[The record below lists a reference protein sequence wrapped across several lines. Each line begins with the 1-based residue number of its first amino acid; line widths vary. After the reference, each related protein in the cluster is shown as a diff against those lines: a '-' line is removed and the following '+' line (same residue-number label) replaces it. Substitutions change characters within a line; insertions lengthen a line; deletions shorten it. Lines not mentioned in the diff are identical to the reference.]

1 MSNIK
6 KLLLFIL
13 LPLTI
18 TGCNEGSSNNEDQPP
33 QKKIAIN
40 AQDSLSFSP
49 TKNTQV
55 IDLRQRVTAENNQDL
70 IIEDVESIDNNC
82 AFNKKDINGLT
93 FKVITN
99 SAGVCRFKYHVK
111 PQSSKYTGTSDAIA
125 QIVVTEDYTKGDFLP
140 PVSRTITES
149 TSLYLDKKDLLIE
162 SGFEIDPT
170 SVYLTGETTSLDIG
184 SFAADE
190 SSITYLAPSDTTGTV
205 RIFYTE
211 IDSINNIARPGVAY
225 IAIGQKGNHN
235 PVALDQQLEP
245 LSLTNGPIT
254 IDISDYI
261 SDQDEGDIPQLI
273 DAKSFLGIIKID
285 SEHSFTYTPRLNGTE
300 VLTYI
305 ISDHNGGHGIGTLS
319 FTITPYEAIL
329 DEKQKL
335 LFTPPLTMSQ
345 LSETTGI
352 YTDVYSEIGTT
363 GITGIYPTFDK
374 VLAEAYCATKG
385 MTTASLAALQTMRT
399 NVLDDKPIFSTKYL
413 WHSGKPFLTID
424 NDAISL
430 DTGKIAPSIDGY
442 FSCTD
447 TLIPRT
453 WNFISKYYGA
463 KYNIPTTVSL
473 SSKTTSGG
481 SVFLSKEKYNLNYTV
496 KSMNVGGTLID
507 PSRADEFITVNIIG
521 NKITVKKVNDV
532 DFAVNVTLVIS
543 DPITTSTT
551 EIILGITICPLD
563 ITNPPEADRLGCV
576 LPLHGKDNE
585 LFTLAL
591 SNNLLNTMGID
602 PDLYKSAGDRSIG
615 NGISEFRGITW
626 QSTLAVEHKTKWLNV
641 MNQACDAMN
650 ELKLAGR
657 TNWTTGADNLP
668 NTTTLDYF
676 ILNDN
681 EAKIAFSYVK
691 WLHDIDQGKF
701 GSTSAYGQGY
711 VNADPNNTHV
721 VNEDQAKP
729 SFAVQ
734 GKDFAPTTISF
745 VSCWSKN

>member
-1 MSNIK
+1 MFHIK
-6 KLLLFIL
+6 KYFIFSLLSLVIL
-13 LPLTI
+13 
-18 TGCNEGSSNNEDQPP
+18 GCGNESDNNEGPSP
-33 QKKIAIN
+33 QEKIAIN
-40 AQDSLSFSP
+40 AQDLLSFSP

-93 FKVITN
+93 FKVTTN

-211 IDSINNIARPGVAY
+211 IDSINNIARPGVVY

-245 LSLTNGPIT
+245 LSFTNGPIT

-261 SDQDEGDIPQLI
+261 SDQDEGDILQLI
-273 DAKSFLGIIKID
+273 DAKSFLGTIKID

-305 ISDHNGGHGIGTLS
+305 ISDHNGGYGIGTLS
-319 FTITPYEAIL
+319 FTITPYETIL
-329 DEKQKL
+329 DEKQKI
-335 LFTPPLTMSQ
+335 LFTPPLIMSQ
-345 LSETTGI
+345 LSETNGI

-363 GITGIYPTFDK
+363 GVTGIYPTFDK
-374 VLAEAYCATKG
+374 VLAEAYCTTKG
-385 MTTASLAALQTMRT
+385 MTIASLAALQTMRT

-413 WHSGKPFLTID
+413 WHSGKPFLTLD

-430 DTGKIAPSIDGY
+430 DTGKIAPSTGGY

-447 TLIPRT
+447 TLLPRT
-453 WNFISKYYGA
+453 WNFVSKYYSA
-463 KYNIPTTVSL
+463 KYDAPTAVYL

-496 KSMNVGGTLID
+496 ESMNVNGTLID

-521 NKITVKKVNDV
+521 NNINVKKVNDI
-532 DFAVNVTLVIS
+532 DFAVNVTLAIS

-551 EIILGITICPLD
+551 KIILGITICPLD
-563 ITNPPEADRLGCV
+563 IANPPEADRLGCI
-576 LPLHGKDNE
+576 LPLHGKNNE

-591 SNNLLNTMGID
+591 SNNLLQTMGIG
-602 PDLYKSAGDRSIG
+602 PDLYDQTGDRSVG

-626 QSTLAVEHKTKWLNV
+626 QSTAVEHKTKWLNV
-641 MNQACDAMN
+641 MNQACNAMN

-668 NTTTLDYF
+668 NKLTLKYF
-676 ILNDN
+676 ILNND
-681 EAKIAFSYVK
+681 EAKVAFSYVE
-691 WLHDIDQGKF
+691 WLHVIDHGKF
-701 GSTSAYGQGY
+701 GGMAAYGQGY
-711 VNADPNNTHV
+711 VSADPNHSFV
-721 VNEDQAKP
+721 VNQDEAK
-729 SFAVQ
+729 SDFAAQ
-734 GKDFAPTTISF
+734 GKEYAPTTISF